1 MNSLI
6 SLLWVSCWNR
16 FMRPSHSVSFVNFLS
31 SECERMSNRSCSD
44 WSSQIE
50 GLFCYLVIILPRW
63 HWWEFCSMWQKRERK
78 AALKRSKSAPHVLEA
93 ELVFCSVNP
102 SGSPEILVY
111 AKIRND
117 NCDARR
123 STFPGVEPGL
133 VCSLRATGAK
143 LRTCTNPLHDNEV
156 TSPKSCGELSCH
168 ERFRVDM
175 NWNAKWCYSFFNQG
189 VKIRVMS
196 FFSRLENCTNIALV
210 GDGTIIESNQ
220 FIFNRDRARSVECDC
235 EFPDFMFFSVH

>member
-1 MNSLI
+1 MISLI
-6 SLLWVSCWNR
+6 SLPWVSCWNR
-16 FMRPSHSVSFVNFLS
+16 FMPPSHSVSFVNFLS

-44 WSSQIE
+44 WSSQIWD
-50 GLFCYLVIILPRW
+50 LFCYLVIILPRW

-123 STFPGVEPGL
+123 STFPGVAPGL

-156 TSPKSCGELSCH
+156 TS
-168 ERFRVDM
+168 
-175 NWNAKWCYSFFNQG
+175 
-189 VKIRVMS
+189 
-196 FFSRLENCTNIALV
+196 LV
-210 GDGTIIESNQ
+210 GNFHAMNVFELAWTEIQNGVILFLIKEWRYVWCHS
-220 FIFNRDRARSVECDC
+220 FRDRKIVPTLLSSK
-235 EFPDFMFFSVH
+235 MGQL

>member
-1 MNSLI
+1 
-6 SLLWVSCWNR
+6 
-16 FMRPSHSVSFVNFLS
+16 
-31 SECERMSNRSCSD
+31 
-44 WSSQIE
+44 
-50 GLFCYLVIILPRW
+50 
-63 HWWEFCSMWQKRERK
+63 MWQKRERK

-102 SGSPEILVY
+102 SGSPETLVY
-111 AKIRND
+111 AKIRNG
-117 NCDARR
+117 NCDAHR

-156 TSPKSCGELSCH
+156 TSPKVPKSCGELSCH
-168 ERFRVDM
+168 ERFRVGM
-175 NWNAKWCYSFFNQG
+175 NWNSKWCYSFFNQG
-189 VKIRVMS
+189 VKIRGMS
-196 FFSRLENCTNIALV
+196 FFSLLENCTNIALV

-235 EFPDFMFFSVH
+235 EFPDFMFLSVH

>member
-1 MNSLI
+1 MNANEWVTEVVPIEVLKSEACFVI
-6 SLLWVSCWNR
+6 WLLFYRVDI
-16 FMRPSHSVSFVNFLS
+16 FESFVACGRNVNEKQLS
-31 SECERMSNRSCSD
+31 KDPKVHLTSSRQSLYSALLILLVHRKSLFTLRSE
-44 WSSQIE
+44 
-50 GLFCYLVIILPRW
+50 
-63 HWWEFCSMWQKRERK
+63 
-78 AALKRSKSAPHVLEA
+78 
-93 ELVFCSVNP
+93 
-102 SGSPEILVY
+102 
-111 AKIRND
+111 ND

-123 STFPGVEPGL
+123 STFPGVEPGR

-168 ERFRVDM
+168 GHFRVGM
-175 NWNAKWCYSFFNQG
+175 NWNSKWCYSFFNQG

-220 FIFNRDRARSVECDC
+220 FISNRDRARSVECDC
-235 EFPDFMFFSVH
+235 EFPDFMFLSVH